1 MWFDLRSVSLFLFHL
16 GYRSVYYTMLI
27 IRRLFWSWSFWPR
40 FSLLRSLLWS
50 LGSWGLPDRW
60 RSSSWQTC
68 GNSESPYPPKD
79 DQKSMIRRFFS
90 KNKKYVRQFSGKI
103 TFWIFPPMSDLQI
116 DCPISGVVAAWLSLS
131 FQSFLRFPPRS
142 AGLIVF
148 LKPSLSVLTSRL
160 LFLIL
165 GSFPSASC

>member
-1 MWFDLRSVSLFLFHL
+1 
-16 GYRSVYYTMLI
+16 
-27 IRRLFWSWSFWPR
+27 
-40 FSLLRSLLWS
+40 
-50 LGSWGLPDRW
+50 
-60 RSSSWQTC
+60 
-68 GNSESPYPPKD
+68 
-79 DQKSMIRRFFS
+79 MIRRFFS

-148 LKPSLSVLTSRL
+148 LKPSLSVPTSRL
-160 LFLIL
+160 LFSHTRLFSVRKLLICHSYISKSIL
-165 GSFPSASC
+165 PYREKRRWDPPSLPFTFNARCESSKKKKTDDPSFVYNKMSTIRRVGYNQPSQTYHV